1 MASTMPVQLV
11 TSTSLSTAAPAG
23 LMAAP
28 VQWQVSLFPLF
39 QKLFFFPGTEIAS
52 INLSFMAFKVSNV

>member
-28 VQWQVSLFPLF
+28 VQWQVSLCHCRNF
-39 QKLFFFPGTEIAS
+39 FFFPGTEIAS